1 MTTDVLKP
9 AMSMQAAEEMPT
21 RDRLEFLTEEQK
33 LRLWYWGMFVRKE
46 R

>member
-1 MTTDVLKP
+1 MTELLLP
-9 AMSMQAAEEMPT
+9 ATSMKAAEEMPT

-33 LRLWYWGMFVRKE
+33 LRLWCWGMFVRKE